1 MADIGEKQRQ
11 KVDPDCD
18 TGPFDPS
25 PVAAAQQSR
34 NGGFPPRGPHAREG
48 ERVTQFTPQQCG
60 RADNG
65 THRRRRSG
73 LVSRA
78 AHSLKFTNLGER
90 PVTYRFLTLA
100 ALTIAAAPAMAA
112 AQTAAPRPGAAAPA
126 AQPTPNRATLL
137 RNLDN
142 NFKLID
148 SNGDGTLVAGELAA
162 AELKSQ
168 VQRQNA
174 LRAQVETR
182 FTQLDTNKDGQLS
195 KAEFM
200 VVAPNRAPTAG
211 NGQNLLTPLDKNRDS
226 KVSLDE
232 YRAPILVR
240 FDQMDSNKDGQLSP
254 AERQAATQTA
264 SRR

>member
-1 MADIGEKQRQ
+1 MARFGEKQRQ

-18 TGPFDPS
+18 MGSFEAL
-25 PVAAAQQSR
+25 PVAAKQQCR
-34 NGGFPPRGPHAREG
+34 NGGFPPCAPARTRGLAALG
-48 ERVTQFTPQQCG
+48 TPRRFSWQQC
-60 RADNG
+60 RPADNG

-73 LVSRA
+73 LVSGA
-78 AHSLKFTNLGER
+78 AHSFTSTNLGEI
-90 PVTYRFLTLA
+90 PVTYRFLS
-100 ALTIAAAPAMAA
+100 IAAMTVAASAPALAV
-112 AQTAAPRPGAAAPA
+112 AQTAPA
-126 AQPTPNRATLL
+126 AQQTPNRPTLL
-137 RNLDN
+137 RNLDS

-148 SNGDGTLVAGELAA
+148 TNGDGTLVAAELAA

-168 VQRQNA
+168 QQRMNA
-174 LRAQVETR
+174 MRTQVEQR

-200 VVAPNRAPTAG
+200 AVAPARPAAAG
-211 NGQNLLTPLDKNRDS
+211 NGQNLLTPLDKNKDA
-226 KVSLDE
+226 KVTLDE

-240 FDQMDSNKDGQLSP
+240 FDQMDTNKDGQISP